1 MCEVEEEKMVESEP
15 IEEIDV
21 DVADEYFEELRKIA
35 LKIVNIR
42 KRSLFVMYY
51 PPGGS
56 ILELD
61 IEQIYDELKDNIG
74 AEKLDDLDLLLHT
87 LGGSPDAAY
96 LITQILHDFSDS
108 VTVLVPKRAMSAG
121 TLICL
126 GTNEIKLGAHAT
138 LSPIDISLVSADR
151 PDDSIHLVNLDFYL
165 KFVEHFKKMM
175 DSNNIETEAD
185 KDLMVELV
193 RSIHPLDIGHFFRV
207 RELTLFYARLLLEE
221 YMFSGLKY
229 KENDAKEI
237 SNKLV
242 FELPSH
248 ELLLDYHIARRIGL
262 CVSEMDVELSD
273 ICGELVESLNDG
285 VDRYLCWYLGND
297 QHIPYF
303 KLYTYKEV

>member
-108 VTVLVPKRAMSAG
+108 VTVLV
-121 TLICL
+121 
-126 GTNEIKLGAHAT
+126 
-138 LSPIDISLVSADR
+138 SLVSADR

>member
-1 MCEVEEEKMVESEP
+1 MGEVEEGKMAESEP
-15 IEEIDV
+15 IEEIDAG
-21 DVADEYFEELRKIA
+21 VADEYFEELRKTA
-35 LKIVNIR
+35 LKIVNTR

-56 ILELD
+56 ILEMD
-61 IEQIYDELKDNIG
+61 IEQIYDELKDNLG
-74 AEKLDDLDLLLHT
+74 DKKLDDLDLLLHT

-96 LITQILHDFSDS
+96 LIAQILHDFSDN

-185 KDLMVELV
+185 KELMVELV
-193 RSIHPLDIGHFFRV
+193 RSIHPLDIGHFFRL

-229 KENDAKEI
+229 KENNAKKI

-248 ELLLDYHIARRIGL
+248 ELLIDYHIARRIGL
-262 CVSEMDVELSD
+262 CVSEMDLKLSD
-273 ICGELVESLNDG
+273 ICRELVESLNDG

-297 QHIPYF
+297 ERIPYF
-303 KLYTYKEV
+303 KLYTYEEA

>member
-15 IEEIDV
+15 IEEIEA
-21 DVADEYFEELRKIA
+21 DVADEYFEELRKTA
-35 LKIVNIR
+35 LKIVNTR

-56 ILELD
+56 ITEMD
-61 IEQIYDELKDNIG
+61 IEQIYDELKDNVG
-74 AEKLDDLDLLLHT
+74 DEKLDDLDLLLHT

-108 VTVLVPKRAMSAG
+108 VTVLVPERAMSAG

-151 PDDSIHLVNLDFYL
+151 HDSIHLVNLDFYL

-175 DSNNIETEAD
+175 DSNNIATEAD

-193 RSIHPLDIGHFFRV
+193 KNIRPMDIGHFFRV

-221 YMFSGLKY
+221 YMFSGLRY
-229 KENDAKEI
+229 KENDAKKI

-262 CVSEMDVELSD
+262 YVSEMDLELSD
-273 ICGELVESLNDG
+273 ICRELVESLNDG

-297 QHIPYF
+297 ERIPYF
-303 KLYTYKEV
+303 KLYTYKEA